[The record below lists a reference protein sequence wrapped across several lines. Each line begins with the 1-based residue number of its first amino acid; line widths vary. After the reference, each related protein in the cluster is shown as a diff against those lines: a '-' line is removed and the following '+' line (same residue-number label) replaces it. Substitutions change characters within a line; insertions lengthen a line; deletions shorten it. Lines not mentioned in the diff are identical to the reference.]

1 MQKYDTNNQK
11 LKAFLYSNTKEKL
24 KNRNI
29 ENLEPSINGLF
40 VQNRLNIVD
49 DTTIWIFIFLN
60 PLLNK
65 DLMGHRED
73 YGLIF

>member
-1 MQKYDTNNQK
+1 MQKYVTNNQK

-40 VQNRLNIVD
+40 VQNEYR
-49 DTTIWIFIFLN
+49 
-60 PLLNK
+60 
-65 DLMGHRED
+65 R
-73 YGLIF
+73 